1 MILIQQGPSSFKKKN
16 TKKRESFIII
26 NNDNAGG
33 VYIHSIANTLVNS
46 GLQQQDLRFGG
57 KCLKNIK
64 LFDAIVVGD
73 CDSTFDY
80 DFRVVKHKNQK
91 SLNKLDGRSFKVYDI
106 VRDYEKVLCKIKAYA
121 KANRIGEYKYY
132 KSRYPFGRRPK
143 VQQIPYCRESA
154 QAFKCP
160 FFEEQPKPVFA
171 ARNVSAFHRV
181 DPIRTTEKATFFSDW
196 VKIGMHQFDYE
207 YDCVGNQYIE
217 DGARNKYY
225 IGEDRY
231 GGRRFLVTR

>member
-26 NNDNAGG
+26 NNDNVGG
-33 VYIHSIANTLVNS
+33 TYIHNIINTLVNS

-57 KCLKNIK
+57 KHVEKIK
-64 LFDAIVVGD
+64 LFDAVVVGD

-80 DFRVVKHKNQK
+80 DFRIVKHKHQK
-91 SLNKLDGRSFKVYDI
+91 SLEKLDGRSFKVYDV
-106 VRDYEKVLCKIKAYA
+106 VRDYTKVLDKIKKYA
-121 KANRIGEYKYY
+121 KANRIGEYKYH
-132 KSRYPFGRRPK
+132 KPRSCFGRRPK
-143 VQQIPYCRESA
+143 VQQVPYCCETTPVN
-154 QAFKCP
+154 CP
-160 FFEEQPKPVFA
+160 FFKEQPKPVFA

-181 DPIRTTEKATFFSDW
+181 DPIRTTEKTTFFSDW

-207 YDCVGNQYIE
+207 YDCVGNRYIE

>member
-1 MILIQQGPSSFKKKN
+1 MLVIQQGPSSFKKKN

-26 NNDNAGG
+26 NNDNVGG
-33 VYIHSIANTLVNS
+33 VYIHNIINTLVNS

-57 KCLKNIK
+57 KHLEKIK
-64 LFDAIVVGD
+64 VFDAIVVGD

-80 DFRVVKHKNQK
+80 DFRIVKHKHQK
-91 SLNKLDGRSFKVYDI
+91 SLDKLDGRTFKVYDV
-106 VRDYEKVLCKIKAYA
+106 VRDYEKVLNKIKTFA
-121 KANRIGEYKYY
+121 KANRIGEYKYH
-132 KSRYPFGRRPK
+132 KSLRSFGRKPRYTEPT
-143 VQQIPYCRESA
+143 QQLNLTV
-154 QAFKCP
+154 K
-160 FFEEQPKPVFA
+160 FEEKAKPVFA

-196 VKIGMHQFDYE
+196 VKIGMHQFDIE
-207 YDCVGNQYIE
+207 YDCLGNQYIE

-231 GGRRFLVTR
+231 GDRRFLVTR